1 MSSSHARGTS
11 PASDR
16 PPAPNGHYVES
27 SILIDVGLPLALFI
41 IMTGIGLTLR
51 RRDFHDIVVYPR
63 ATAFGTAT
71 QVVLM
76 PLIAIVIA
84 WVLPMDPALAVGLV
98 VIAACPG
105 GTTSNI
111 FTFFARGNVALSIT
125 LTVTASL
132 ITVLSLPLII
142 NLALGLFPLR
152 PDLAEA
158 AAELRLPFLRT
169 IGTLG
174 AIVILPV
181 AIGMAL
187 RAWRPSLAA
196 RAERAVGVFG
206 LVVLAVLIAL
216 IVAQLGADAVPM
228 FRDAGIAVAV
238 LNIAGIA
245 LGLFGGALAGLA
257 PRDALTCAMELGIKN
272 GTLGLLITLTL
283 LHSPAMSVPSAVY
296 GVLMFG
302 FGTVLIVIGRRRL
315 PAPAASI

>member
-1 MSSSHARGTS
+1 LESSS
-11 PASDR
+11 
-16 PPAPNGHYVES
+16 
-27 SILIDVGLPLALFI
+27 LIDIGLPLALFV

-51 RRDFHDIVVYPR
+51 PRDFHEIVAYPR
-63 ATAFGTAT
+63 ATGFGTLA
-71 QVVLM
+71 QVLLM
-76 PLIAIVIA
+76 PLIALALA
-84 WVLPMDPALAVGLV
+84 WTLPLDPALAVGLV

-142 NLALGLFPLR
+142 NMALQLFPLR

-169 IGTLG
+169 VGTLG

-187 RAWRPSLAA
+187 RAWRPALAA
-196 RAERAVGVFG
+196 RAERIVGAFG
-206 LVVLAVLIAL
+206 LIVLAVLVVL
-216 IVAQLGADAVPM
+216 IIGQLGERAIPM
-228 FRDAGIAVAV
+228 FRDAGIAVAL
-238 LNIAGIA
+238 LNIAGIL
-245 LGLFGGALAGLA
+245 LGLFGGALAGLK

-283 LHSPAMSVPSAVY
+283 LESPAMSVPSAVY

-302 FGTVLIVIGRRRL
+302 FGTVLIGIGRRRL
-315 PAPAASI
+315 PPLTIQA

>member
-1 MSSSHARGTS
+1 MESSS
-11 PASDR
+11 
-16 PPAPNGHYVES
+16 
-27 SILIDVGLPLALFI
+27 LIDIGLPLALFV

-51 RRDFHDIVVYPR
+51 PRDFHEIVAYPR
-63 ATAFGTAT
+63 ATGFGTLA
-71 QVVLM
+71 QVLLM
-76 PLIAIVIA
+76 PLIALALA
-84 WVLPMDPALAVGLV
+84 WTLPLDPALAVGLV

-142 NLALGLFPLR
+142 NMALQLFPLR

-169 IGTLG
+169 VGTLG

-187 RAWRPSLAA
+187 RAWRPALAA
-196 RAERAVGVFG
+196 RAERIVGAFG
-206 LVVLAVLIAL
+206 LIVLAVLVVL
-216 IVAQLGADAVPM
+216 IIGQLGERAIPM
-228 FRDAGIAVAV
+228 FRDAGIAVAL
-238 LNIAGIA
+238 LNIAGIL
-245 LGLFGGALAGLA
+245 LGLFGGALAGLK

-283 LHSPAMSVPSAVY
+283 LESPAMSVPSAVY

-302 FGTVLIVIGRRRL
+302 FGTVLIGIGRRRL
-315 PAPAASI
+315 PPLTIQA

>member
-1 MSSSHARGTS
+1 MESSS
-11 PASDR
+11 
-16 PPAPNGHYVES
+16 
-27 SILIDVGLPLALFI
+27 LIDIGLPLALFV

-51 RRDFHDIVVYPR
+51 PRDFHEIVAYPR
-63 ATAFGTAT
+63 ATGFGTVA
-71 QVVLM
+71 QVLLM
-76 PLIAIVIA
+76 PLIALA
-84 WVLPMDPALAVGLV
+84 LGWTLPLDPALAVGLV

-142 NLALGLFPLR
+142 NLALQLFPLR

-169 IGTLG
+169 VGTLG

-187 RAWRPSLAA
+187 RAWRPALAA
-196 RAERAVGVFG
+196 RTERIVGAFG
-206 LVVLAVLIAL
+206 LIVLAVLVVL
-216 IVAQLGADAVPM
+216 IIAQLGERAIPM
-228 FRDAGIAVAV
+228 FRDAGIAVAL

-245 LGLFGGALAGLA
+245 LGLFGGALAGLK

-283 LHSPAMSVPSAVY
+283 LQSPAMSVPSAVY

-315 PAPAASI
+315 PPLTIQA

>member
-1 MSSSHARGTS
+1 M
-11 PASDR
+11 
-16 PPAPNGHYVES
+16 ES
-27 SILIDVGLPLALFI
+27 SLLIDIGLPLALFV

-51 RRDFHDIVVYPR
+51 PRDFHEIVVYPR
-63 ATAFGTAT
+63 ATSFGTAA
-71 QVVLM
+71 QVLLM
-76 PLIAIVIA
+76 PLVALGLA

-142 NLALGLFPLR
+142 NLALQLFPLR

-169 IGTLG
+169 VGTLG

-187 RAWRPSLAA
+187 RGWKPALAA
-196 RAERAVGVFG
+196 RAERVVGAFG
-206 LVVLAVLIAL
+206 LIVLAVLIVL
-216 IVAQLGADAVPM
+216 IVAQLGADAIPM
-228 FRDAGIAVAV
+228 FRDAGIAVAL
-238 LNIAGIA
+238 LNIAGIVM
-245 LGLFGGALAGLA
+245 GLFGGAFVGLS

-283 LHSPAMSVPSAVY
+283 LESPAMSVPSAVY

-315 PAPAASI
+315 PPLPVAT

>member
-1 MSSSHARGTS
+1 MESSS
-11 PASDR
+11 
-16 PPAPNGHYVES
+16 
-27 SILIDVGLPLALFI
+27 LIDIGLPLALFV

-51 RRDFHDIVVYPR
+51 PRDFHEIVAYPR
-63 ATAFGTAT
+63 ATGFGTVA
-71 QVVLM
+71 QVLLM
-76 PLIAIVIA
+76 PLVALA
-84 WVLPMDPALAVGLV
+84 LGWTLPLDPALAVGLV

-142 NLALGLFPLR
+142 NLALQLFPLR

-169 IGTLG
+169 VGTLG

-187 RAWRPSLAA
+187 RAWRPALAA
-196 RAERAVGVFG
+196 RTERIVGAFG
-206 LVVLAVLIAL
+206 LIVLAVLVVL
-216 IVAQLGADAVPM
+216 IIAQLGERAIPM
-228 FRDAGIAVAV
+228 FRDAGIAVAL

-245 LGLFGGALAGLA
+245 LGLFGGALAGLK

-283 LHSPAMSVPSAVY
+283 LQSPAMSVPSAVY

-302 FGTVLIVIGRRRL
+302 FGTVLIVIGRSRL
-315 PAPAASI
+315 PPLPIQA

>member
-1 MSSSHARGTS
+1 MESSS
-11 PASDR
+11 
-16 PPAPNGHYVES
+16 
-27 SILIDVGLPLALFI
+27 LIDIGLPLALFV

-51 RRDFHDIVVYPR
+51 PRDFHEIVAYPR
-63 ATAFGTAT
+63 ATGFGTVA
-71 QVVLM
+71 QVLLM
-76 PLIAIVIA
+76 PLVALA
-84 WVLPMDPALAVGLV
+84 LGWTLPLDPALAVGLV

-142 NLALGLFPLR
+142 NLALQLFPLR

-169 IGTLG
+169 VGTLG

-187 RAWRPSLAA
+187 RGWKPALAA
-196 RAERAVGVFG
+196 RAERVVGAFG
-206 LVVLAVLIAL
+206 LIVLAVLIVL
-216 IVAQLGADAVPM
+216 IVAQLGADAIPM
-228 FRDAGIAVAV
+228 FRDAGIAVAL
-238 LNIAGIA
+238 LNIAGIVM
-245 LGLFGGALAGLA
+245 GLFGGAFVGLS

-283 LHSPAMSVPSAVY
+283 LESPAMSVPSAVY

-315 PAPAASI
+315 PPLPVAT

>member
-1 MSSSHARGTS
+1 M
-11 PASDR
+11 
-16 PPAPNGHYVES
+16 ES
-27 SILIDVGLPLALFI
+27 SPLIDIGLPLSLFV

-51 RRDFHDIVVYPR
+51 PRDFREILVYPR
-63 ATAFGTAT
+63 GTAFGTVA
-71 QVVLM
+71 QVLFM
-76 PLIAIVIA
+76 PLIALVLA
-84 WVLPMDPALAVGLV
+84 LLLPMEPALAVGLV

-132 ITVLSLPLII
+132 ITVLSLPMLI
-142 NLALGLFPLR
+142 NLALQVFPLR

-158 AAELRLPFLRT
+158 AAELQLPFLRT
-169 IGTLG
+169 VITLS

-187 RAWRPSLAA
+187 RAWRPLLAA
-196 RAERAVGVFG
+196 RAERAVGAFG
-206 LVVLAVLIAL
+206 LIVLAALIVL
-216 IVAQLGADAVPM
+216 IVAQLGGDVVPM
-228 FRDAGIAVAV
+228 ARDAGIAAAL

-245 LGLFGGALAGLA
+245 VGLAGGAAIGLS

-283 LHSPAMSVPSAVY
+283 LDSPAMSVPSAVY

-302 FGTVLIVIGRRRL
+302 FGTLLILLGRRRL
-315 PAPAASI
+315 PPAPIQA

>member
-1 MSSSHARGTS
+1 M
-11 PASDR
+11 
-16 PPAPNGHYVES
+16 ES
-27 SILIDVGLPLALFI
+27 SLLIDIGLPLALFV

-51 RRDFHDIVVYPR
+51 PRDFHEIVVYPR
-63 ATAFGTAT
+63 ATSFGTVA
-71 QVVLM
+71 QVLLM
-76 PLIAIVIA
+76 PLLALALA
-84 WVLPMDPALAVGLV
+84 WGLPMDPALAVGLV

-142 NLALGLFPLR
+142 NLALQLFPLR

-169 IGTLG
+169 VGTLG

-187 RAWRPSLAA
+187 RGWRPALAA
-196 RAERAVGVFG
+196 RAERVVGAFG
-206 LVVLAVLIAL
+206 LIVLALLIVLI
-216 IVAQLGADAVPM
+216 IAQLGARAIPM
-228 FRDAGIAVAV
+228 FRDAGIAVAL
-238 LNIAGIA
+238 LNLAGIA
-245 LGLFGGALAGLA
+245 TGLFGGAFVGLS

-283 LHSPAMSVPSAVY
+283 LESPAMSVPSAVY

-302 FGTVLIVIGRRRL
+302 FGTVLIIIGRRRL
-315 PAPAASI
+315 PPLPVQS

>member
-1 MSSSHARGTS
+1 M
-11 PASDR
+11 
-16 PPAPNGHYVES
+16 ES
-27 SILIDVGLPLALFI
+27 SLLIDIGLPLALFV

-51 RRDFHDIVVYPR
+51 PRDFHEIVVYPR
-63 ATAFGTAT
+63 ATSFGTAA
-71 QVVLM
+71 QVLLM
-76 PLIAIVIA
+76 PLVALGLA

-142 NLALGLFPLR
+142 NLALQLFPLR

-169 IGTLG
+169 VGTLG

-187 RAWRPSLAA
+187 RGWKPALAA
-196 RAERAVGVFG
+196 RAERVVGAFG
-206 LVVLAVLIAL
+206 LIVLAVLIVL
-216 IVAQLGADAVPM
+216 IVAQLGADAIPM
-228 FRDAGIAVAV
+228 FRDAGIAVAL
-238 LNIAGIA
+238 LNIAGIVM
-245 LGLFGGALAGLA
+245 GLFGGAFVGLS

-283 LHSPAMSVPSAVY
+283 LESPAMSVPSAVY

-315 PAPAASI
+315 PPLPVTA

>member
-1 MSSSHARGTS
+1 M
-11 PASDR
+11 
-16 PPAPNGHYVES
+16 ES
-27 SILIDVGLPLALFI
+27 SLLIDIGLPLALFV

-51 RRDFHDIVVYPR
+51 PRDFHEIVVYPR
-63 ATAFGTAT
+63 ATSFGTVA
-71 QVVLM
+71 QVLLM
-76 PLIAIVIA
+76 PLVALALA

-142 NLALGLFPLR
+142 NLALQLFPLR

-169 IGTLG
+169 VGTLG

-187 RAWRPSLAA
+187 RGWRPALAA
-196 RAERAVGVFG
+196 RAERVVGAFG
-206 LVVLAVLIAL
+206 LIVLALLIAL
-216 IVAQLGADAVPM
+216 IIAQLGARAIPM
-228 FRDAGIAVAV
+228 FRDAGIAVAL

-245 LGLFGGALAGLA
+245 MGLFGGAFAGLS

-283 LHSPAMSVPSAVY
+283 LESPAMSVPSAVY

-315 PAPAASI
+315 PPLPVQS

>member
-1 MSSSHARGTS
+1 M
-11 PASDR
+11 
-16 PPAPNGHYVES
+16 ES
-27 SILIDVGLPLALFI
+27 SLLIDIGLPLALFV

-51 RRDFHDIVVYPR
+51 PRDFHEIVVYPR
-63 ATAFGTAT
+63 ATSFGTVA
-71 QVVLM
+71 QVLLM
-76 PLIAIVIA
+76 PLVALALA

-142 NLALGLFPLR
+142 NLALQLFPLR

-169 IGTLG
+169 VGTLG

-187 RAWRPSLAA
+187 RGWRPALAA
-196 RAERAVGVFG
+196 RAERVVGAFG
-206 LVVLAVLIAL
+206 LIVLALLIVLI
-216 IVAQLGADAVPM
+216 IAQLGARAIPM
-228 FRDAGIAVAV
+228 FRDAGIAVAL

-245 LGLFGGALAGLA
+245 MGLFGGAFAGLS

-283 LHSPAMSVPSAVY
+283 LESPAMSVPSAVY

-315 PAPAASI
+315 PPLPVQS

>member
-1 MSSSHARGTS
+1 M
-11 PASDR
+11 
-16 PPAPNGHYVES
+16 ES
-27 SILIDVGLPLALFI
+27 SLLIDIGLPLALFVI
-41 IMTGIGLTLR
+41 LTGIGLTLR
-51 RRDFHDIVVYPR
+51 PRDFHEIVVYPR
-63 ATAFGTAT
+63 ATSFGTAA
-71 QVVLM
+71 QVLLM
-76 PLIAIVIA
+76 PLVALGLA

-142 NLALGLFPLR
+142 NLALQLFPLR

-169 IGTLG
+169 VGTLG

-187 RAWRPSLAA
+187 RGWKPALAA
-196 RAERAVGVFG
+196 RAERVVGAFG
-206 LVVLAVLIAL
+206 LIVLAVLIVL
-216 IVAQLGADAVPM
+216 IVAQLGADAIPM
-228 FRDAGIAVAV
+228 FRDAGIAVAL
-238 LNIAGIA
+238 LNIAGIVM
-245 LGLFGGALAGLA
+245 GLFGGAFVGLS

-283 LHSPAMSVPSAVY
+283 LESPAMSVPSAVY

-315 PAPAASI
+315 PPLPVAT